1 VEAAMFVLILAD
13 FWSEF
18 FNKFGSAI
26 AVAVLSA
33 VASFTLGRW
42 WGRYRARKQWEAKEF
57 LGRVIVSLNMFK
69 DGKLKIRTVFER
81 SLEEVF
87 LNPHAID
94 QVLTAAQR
102 TTKDHPILPIGKDD
116 RWFILNFVLNAVAE
130 RFAAGA
136 VRQDAGE
143 SVKTVTYALC
153 LTSEADDELRI
164 RKVRAMLI
172 RRDLLVDFPYMDTM
186 PELENPWHDVRVQTL
201 RRLAKNFQADPS
213 NFLVL
218 EINV

>member
-1 VEAAMFVLILAD
+1 MLSPVMAD
-13 FWSEF
+13 FWGEF
-18 FNKFGSAI
+18 LDKSGAGI

-33 VASFTLGRW
+33 VVSFTLGRW

-69 DGKLKIRTVFER
+69 DGRLKIRTIFER

-87 LNPHAID
+87 LNPHAVD
-94 QVLTAAQR
+94 QVLSAAQR
-102 TTKDHPILPIGKDD
+102 TTRENPILPIAKDD

-143 SVKTVTYALC
+143 AVKTVTYVLC
-153 LTSEADDELRI
+153 LTSEADDELRV

-172 RRDLLVDFPYMDTM
+172 RRDLLIDFPYMEAM
-186 PELENPWHDVRVQTL
+186 PQLENPWHDVRVQTL
-201 RRLAKNFQADPS
+201 RKLAKAHQADAS
-213 NFLVL
+213 NFLTL
-218 EINV
+218 EIDV

>member
-1 VEAAMFVLILAD
+1 MPVFILAD

-18 FNKFGSAI
+18 FNKFGSGI

-69 DGKLKIRTVFER
+69 DGKLKIRTIFER

-102 TTKDHPILPIGKDD
+102 TTKDNPILPLAKDD

-136 VRQDAGE
+136 VRQDAGDA
-143 SVKTVTYALC
+143 VTAVTYALC
-153 LTSEADDELRI
+153 LTSEADDELRV

-172 RRDLLVDFPYMDTM
+172 RRDLLVDFPFMDTM
-186 PELENPWHDVRVQTL
+186 PQLENPWHDVRVQTL
-201 RRLAKNFQADPS
+201 RRLAKAYQTDPS

-218 EINV
+218 EIDV

>member
-1 VEAAMFVLILAD
+1 MPNPVLAE
-13 FWSEF
+13 FWSDLE
-18 FNKFGSAI
+18 NKLAASVV
-26 AVAVLSA
+26 AVVLSA
-33 VASFTLGRW
+33 VVSFTLGRW

-57 LGRVIVSLNMFK
+57 LGRIIVSLNMVK
-69 DGKLKIRTVFER
+69 DGRLKIRTIFER

-87 LNPHAID
+87 LNPHAVE

-102 TTKDHPILPIGKDD
+102 TTKANPILPIAKED
-116 RWFILNFVLNAVAE
+116 RWFLLNFVLNAVAE

-143 SVKTVTYALC
+143 AVKAVTYALC
-153 LTSEADDELRI
+153 LTSEADDELRV

-186 PELENPWHDVRVQTL
+186 PQLENPWHDVRVLTL
-201 RRLAKNFQADPS
+201 RKLAKAYQTDPGE
-213 NFLVL
+213 FLTL
-218 EINV
+218 EVDV